1 MAERPRDDDGL
12 WSEALDLLLRLQAD
26 PDNPVARETAERWLA
41 RSGDHRR
48 VWAEAIRLHELGGK
62 ALAARSAP
70 QPRALSRRR
79 VLAGGG
85 AALAAGAIGAVVLPG
100 AIVRAR
106 ADVTTGVAERRQVTL
121 PDGSPAELG
130 PETALRYGFS
140 ETRRSVELLRG
151 MAYFEPAAGARSFVA
166 AAAGVKA
173 STAGAAFEIREEA
186 GVVTVAVER
195 GLVEAPAALRLGP
208 GEWCAL
214 GADGRVERGRTPVD
228 RIAAWRQGLIF
239 ADSDTLASVAARVA
253 RWSAARVVIA
263 DTTLGGERIS
273 GVFDPASP
281 LDALAAAVAPLGG
294 SARAVTPWL
303 VVLSRF

>member
-1 MAERPRDDDGL
+1 MAERLRDDDGL

-41 RSGDHRR
+41 RGAAHRR
-48 VWAEAIRLHELGGK
+48 VWGEAIRLHELGGQ
-62 ALAARSAP
+62 ALAARRGP
-70 QPRALSRRR
+70 QPGALSRRR

-85 AALAAGAIGAVVLPG
+85 AALAAGAAGAVVLPG
-100 AIVRAR
+100 AIARAR
-106 ADVTTGVAERRQVTL
+106 ADVATGVAERRQVTL
-121 PDGSPAELG
+121 PDGCPAELG
-130 PETALRYGFS
+130 PDTALRYGFS
-140 ETRRSVELLRG
+140 ENRRTVELLRG
-151 MAYFEPAAGARSFVA
+151 MAYFEPVAGARAFVA
-166 AAAGVKA
+166 TATGVAASA
-173 STAGAAFEIREEA
+173 SGAAFEIREEA

-195 GLVEAPAALRLGP
+195 GLVDMPADVRLGP
-208 GEWCAL
+208 GDWCAL
-214 GADGRVERGRTPVD
+214 GDDGRVERGRTPVD

-263 DTTLGGERIS
+263 DTTLGAERIS

-303 VVLSRF
+303 VILSRL